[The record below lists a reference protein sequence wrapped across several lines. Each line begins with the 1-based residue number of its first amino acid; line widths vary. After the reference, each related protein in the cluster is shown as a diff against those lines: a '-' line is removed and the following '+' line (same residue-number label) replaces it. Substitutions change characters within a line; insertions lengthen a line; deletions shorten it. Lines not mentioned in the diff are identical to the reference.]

1 MIFLKLSFLNLL
13 KHPKRTILI
22 LFAVLVSVLVMQFV
36 SGMLEGMRN
45 NFFEHLLQE
54 GGHAQLHREGWE
66 DRLNP
71 YSLDYLIEDPDE
83 ILKKLKQ
90 HGEVTAAE
98 KMIHFGA
105 LLTSGEKDLHIEG
118 VGVEANTS
126 FFSRIRQSII
136 EGEWLPDGKGAAI
149 SNEIADLLD
158 VSYGEG
164 LIVLVE
170 DSAGSPYYI
179 QYPVTAVFDTGSKE
193 IDERAFYMSHSNAE
207 ELLYVEN
214 STTELRI
221 TITDHNR
228 IEQFL
233 EDIAPL
239 LESNNIEARTWKEI
253 HGSMIVFIRLFDVIM
268 VIINVLII
276 IVSATVITNA
286 ILMNV
291 FERLGEFGTM
301 RAIGLKKR
309 QLFSLIMSEGFIQ
322 GAAGS
327 LLGIAVGVPIVL
339 YFQIHG
345 LDMGEVSEFMTSSS
359 VYYFHFSLKSA
370 LINTGS
376 GILIALAGSL
386 YAALTALRMKLITAL
401 NSK

>member
-1 MIFLKLSFLNLL
+1 MIFLKVSFLNLM

-22 LFAVLVSVLVMQFV
+22 LFAILVSVLVMEFM

-71 YSLDYLIEDPDE
+71 YSLDYLIKDPDG
-83 ILKKLKQ
+83 ILKKLEQ
-90 HGEVTAAE
+90 RGEITAAE
-98 KMIHFGA
+98 KIIHFGA

-118 VGVEANTS
+118 IGVEPNTS
-126 FFSRIRQSII
+126 FYSRIRQSVI
-136 EGEWLPDGKGAAI
+136 EGEWLPDGKGVAI
-149 SNEIADLLD
+149 SNEIADLLG

-170 DSAGSPYYI
+170 DSTGSPYYI
-179 QYPVTAVFDTGSKE
+179 QYPITAVFDTGSKE
-193 IDERAFYMSHSNAE
+193 IDERAFYMAHSNAE
-207 ELLYVEN
+207 ELLYVEH
-214 STTELRI
+214 STTEVRI
-221 TITDHNR
+221 TITDHNK

-233 EDIAPL
+233 QKIAPL
-239 LESNNIEARTWKEI
+239 LETNNLEAQTWKDI

-268 VIINVLII
+268 LIINVLII

-327 LLGIAVGVPIVL
+327 LLGIAVGAPIVL
-339 YFQIHG
+339 YFQSHG

-359 VYYFHFSLKSA
+359 VYYFRFSLKSA
-370 LINTGS
+370 LINVGS